1 VGLKQVSSTPQDV
14 ERSLRFSLQR
24 GIHAPIRS
32 SMTNRTFRKSSMITP
47 RNPNKNPMLRSDD
60 QHLRLF
66 DPACGNTDPFEESYD
81 TLDEIHLLNMVNFLQ
96 QMVRPVVQLD

>member
-1 VGLKQVSSTPQDV
+1 
-14 ERSLRFSLQR
+14 
-24 GIHAPIRS
+24 
-32 SMTNRTFRKSSMITP
+32 
-47 RNPNKNPMLRSDD
+47 MLRSDD